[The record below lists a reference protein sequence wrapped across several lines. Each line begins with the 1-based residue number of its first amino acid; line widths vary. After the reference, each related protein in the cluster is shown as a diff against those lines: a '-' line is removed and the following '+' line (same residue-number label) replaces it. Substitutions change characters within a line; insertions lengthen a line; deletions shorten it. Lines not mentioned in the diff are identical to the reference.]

1 MDQDTDFV
9 AYSSIS
15 KVLVFNTSQISP
27 KTTRNSQGVAVLKS
41 KKGSRMTR
49 IISLEEIK
57 LNDPE
62 YYRANIP
69 AVGKYIKVEDKED
82 TQIGLF

>member
-1 MDQDTDFV
+1 MDFV
-9 AYSSIS
+9 AYSSIN
-15 KVLVFNTSQISP
+15 KVLLFNTSQITP

-41 KKGSRMTR
+41 KKGSRLTR
-49 IISLEEIK
+49 IIPLEEIK
-57 LNDPE
+57 FNNPE

-69 AVGKYIKVEDKED
+69 AMGKYIKAEDKED

>member
-1 MDQDTDFV
+1 
-9 AYSSIS
+9 
-15 KVLVFNTSQISP
+15 
-27 KTTRNSQGVAVLKS
+27 
-41 KKGSRMTR
+41 MTR